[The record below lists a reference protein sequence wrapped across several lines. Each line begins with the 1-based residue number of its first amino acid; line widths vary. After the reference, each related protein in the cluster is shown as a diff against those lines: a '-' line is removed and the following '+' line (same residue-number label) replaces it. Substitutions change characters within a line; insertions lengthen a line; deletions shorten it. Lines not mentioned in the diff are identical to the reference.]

1 MVLDLVVL
9 KVADEFCKLD
19 AFRWSTNEDKDYLL
33 YDTRISGT
41 RLRFPWS
48 LQPSDSETFYKIV
61 VRSLLAN
68 LLNVHSQC
76 DDLMTS
82 MEILQRR
89 ITEQVPPP
97 FNLAPELMRVP
108 RPEPFNRL
116 DFCRKHYL
124 NDNAFEALLNG
135 TGGVQKK
142 DVLALRELCGL
153 MSERAINDGVD
164 DENDEVQAEAVPVV
178 AAAPPQQD
186 AAPSVT
192 PSKKDM
198 LKRKMEEHKKKLSPV
213 KLKYQDEDEENN
225 DD

>member
-48 LQPSDSETFYKIV
+48 LQPCDSDTFYKIV

-68 LLNVHSQC
+68 LLNVHNQC
-76 DDLMTS
+76 EDLMTS

-108 RPEPFNRL
+108 RSEPFNRI

-135 TGGVQKK
+135 TGGVQKR
-142 DVLALRELCGL
+142 DVMALRDLCGV
-153 MSERAINDGVD
+153 MSERDIDHGAD
-164 DENDEVQAEAVPVV
+164 DEVQDEVVAVA